1 MAKTDSVRIGPLAH
15 EDLEAALPLFA
26 GYQRFYEAEPDDDR
40 NRRFFARFVAPSDD
54 GRVLGAWAGEQL
66 VGFACVYWTFSST
79 HAADVALMNDLFV
92 AEGQRG
98 SGLGLALIEA
108 AADAARA
115 RGMRH
120 LEWLTAVDNH
130 RAQRLY
136 DRTEA
141 SRSAWLGYELE
152 LPPVP

>member
-1 MAKTDSVRIGPLAH
+1 MAETHSTRIGPLAH
-15 EDLEAALPLFA
+15 EDVEAALPLFA

-54 GRVLGAWAGEQL
+54 GLVLGAWVGEQL
-66 VGFACVYWTFSST
+66 VGFACVYWTFSSS

-98 SGLGLALIEA
+98 SGIGLALIEA

-115 RGMRH
+115 RGMLH

-152 LPPVP
+152 LPQVP

>member
-1 MAKTDSVRIGPLAH
+1 VKRNRVQIGPLRE
-15 EDLEAALPLFA
+15 EDLTAALPLFA
-26 GYQRFYEAEPDDDR
+26 GYQRFYEAEPDDER
-40 NRRFFARFVAPSDD
+40 NLAFFRRFVAPSDD
-54 GRVLGAWAGEQL
+54 GLVLGAWIGEEL
-66 VGFACVYWTFSST
+66 VGFACIYWTFSST
-79 HAADVALMNDLFV
+79 HAAETALMNDLFV
-92 AEGQRG
+92 ADGQRG
-98 SGLGLALIEA
+98 SGVGFQLIQA

-141 SRSAWLGYELE
+141 TRSAWYGYEIPLG
-152 LPPVP
+152 